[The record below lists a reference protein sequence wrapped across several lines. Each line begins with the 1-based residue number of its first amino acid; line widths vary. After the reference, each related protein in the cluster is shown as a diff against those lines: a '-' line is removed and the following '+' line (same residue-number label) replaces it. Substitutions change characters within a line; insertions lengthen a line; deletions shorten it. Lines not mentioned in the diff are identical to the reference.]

1 MLKVWWTATKDLMYL
16 TLGYKMK
23 KNSENIFQ
31 EDSRKRKKLKVKGIN
46 NLAHNSGYIHDWNE
60 QKKVRRN
67 KILKYAVVYGGLLA
81 ATIVITIFINLQ
93 NLEQAK
99 RDKQEF
105 LASITPAPTQ
115 VVQSASPEPI
125 DYSREFD
132 TARIMY
138 EDTVGYLII
147 PGTNIDFPIVQGEDN
162 YFFENRNYDR
172 SYSNV
177 AATYMLAECNPE
189 ASRHII
195 IYGENVDIDDR
206 FGELDAFLDH
216 DFFINTEFFIR
227 IPAFYVKFIYF

>member
-46 NLAHNSGYIHDWNE
+46 NLAHNSGYIHDWKE

-67 KILKYAVVYGGLLA
+67 KILKYAAVYGGLLT
-81 ATIVITIFINLQ
+81 ATIAITIFINLQ

-162 YFFENRNYDR
+162 YFLKIEITTEVIQILLLPICWLSVIQRLQDILL
-172 SYSNV
+172 
-177 AATYMLAECNPE
+177 YMAKMLISMTDLVNLMH
-189 ASRHII
+189 S
-195 IYGENVDIDDR
+195 
-206 FGELDAFLDH
+206 
-216 DFFINTEFFIR
+216 
-227 IPAFYVKFIYF
+227 